1 MVIMICVIMVV
12 ASTVVII
19 IIVHALVMICI
30 LIVTVRVISVSRVS
44 NLLEYFKALSL
55 KNVDVGLKF
64 FCLLQLVRSL
74 I

>member
-1 MVIMICVIMVV
+1 MVV

-64 FCLLQLVRSL
+64 FSLLQLVRSL
-74 I
+74 IW